1 MKAKELLHQINNAR
15 QMLDNAAEECK
26 RPIPDWKIIF
36 ANLSRSRELILEA
49 EFLAGNELEA
59 KKDDQT
65 RADVNAVIDR
75 IEEYQNS
82 LLQQG

>member
-15 QMLDNAAEECK
+15 QMFNTAADECK
-26 RPIPDWKIIF
+26 KPNADWKVIF
-36 ANLSRSRELILEA
+36 ANLTRGRELILEA
-49 EFLAGNELEA
+49 EFLAWNELEA
-59 KKDDQT
+59 KKDDQI